1 MREIKGINDG
11 KEAENKSIITH
22 IQHKEAKKTHSNKP
36 EKEVSQTKFRYGGI
50 YFSKRLNN
58 LGD

>member
-1 MREIKGINDG
+1 M
-11 KEAENKSIITH
+11 
-22 IQHKEAKKTHSNKP
+22 QPKEAKMTHSNKP

-50 YFSKRLNN
+50 YFYKSFNN